1 MISPPQLSEYIPPI
15 SGINKFSKRLRFE
28 NHYVDNNELLDFLS
42 RVPSDS
48 ELVSFVFLE
57 TRTQIMK

>member
-15 SGINKFSKRLRFE
+15 SGINKFSKRLLTTD
-28 NHYVDNNELLDFLS
+28 YVDNNELLDFLS